1 MKTIAIGIG
10 TNQGDRIRSMSSVLE
25 KMLQQGFEILQV
37 SSLYESQAV
46 GYESDNLF
54 LNAVIKIQTHL
65 DPEEV
70 LHFLMQ
76 IEAEMGR
83 VRQELGYADR
93 PMDLDILAVEEEI
106 IHTEILQVPH
116 PRMHERAFVL
126 IPFQEVWSDWKHPQK
141 RLKITELCQMV
152 HNQKL
157 MKVGVMDSK

>member
-1 MKTIAIGIG
+1 MAIGIG
-10 TNQGDRIRSMSSVLE
+10 TNQGDRIQSMSSVLK
-25 KMLQQGFEILQV
+25 KMLQLGLKILKV

-54 LNAVIKIQTHL
+54 LNAVIKIQTEL
-65 DPEEV
+65 DAEEV
-70 LHFLMQ
+70 LNFLMQ
-76 IEAEMGR
+76 IEVEMGR

-126 IPFQEVWSDWKHPQK
+126 IPFQEVWSDWKHPQMK
-141 RLKITELCQMV
+141 LKITELCQMV

>member
-1 MKTIAIGIG
+1 MAIGIG

-65 DPEEV
+65 DSEEV

-126 IPFQEVWSDWKHPQK
+126 IPFQEVWSDWKHPQM

>member
-1 MKTIAIGIG
+1 MKTMAIGIG
-10 TNQGDRIRSMSSVLE
+10 TNQGDRIRSVSIVLD
-25 KMLQQGFEILQV
+25 KMLQAGMEILAV

-54 LNAVIKIQTHL
+54 LNAVIKIQTDL
-65 DPEEV
+65 DPADV
-70 LHFLMQ
+70 LHHLML
-76 IEAEMGR
+76 IEAELGR
-83 VRQELGYADR
+83 VRQQLGYADR

-126 IPFQEVWSDWKHPQK
+126 IPFQEVWSEWKHPQLE
-141 RLKITELCQMV
+141 RKISELCQMV

-157 MKVGVMDSK
+157 IKVGVIESI

>member
-1 MKTIAIGIG
+1 MAIGIG
-10 TNQGDRIRSMSSVLE
+10 TNQGDRIRTMSIVLE

-54 LNAVIKIQTHL
+54 LNAVIKIQTEL
-65 DPEEV
+65 DAEEV
-70 LHFLMQ
+70 LNFLMQ
-76 IEAEMGR
+76 IEVEMGR

-126 IPFQEVWSDWKHPQK
+126 IPFHEVWSDWKHPQK
-141 RLKITELCQMV
+141 RLMITELCQMV
-152 HNQKL
+152 HNQRL
-157 MKVGVMDSK
+157 MKVGVMDLK